1 MASSTIPYIGS
12 KISLISNSNIRYEGI
27 LYTINTQESTIAL
40 QSVRSFGTEGRKVPE
55 IPPSSEIYDFI
66 IFRGQDIK
74 DLTVLEGGSGG
85 PGASPHLNDPAI
97 MSMKRPPSDDKGVG
111 KGPSKGAPA
120 YPSNDGWGQAKGG
133 KPSYGAADW
142 GKGAADKGWGKP
154 SDKGYGKSMDKGY
167 SGGYSSGKGYE
178 KGYDKGYDRG
188 YDDKGK
194 GKDMKGKGKD
204 MSMDKGYGKGS
215 SKGAETSKGKSG
227 GKDDM
232 GKGKK
237 GMMDTGKGK
246 TGKGEMKGKGESKG
260 KGKIEVKGKASGKG
274 DTGKAGKGEKGKSS
288 GGKGKGGKKGG
299 GEGGSSIGELLPE
312 ENEQVKKEYAA
323 EFDVAAANEKF
334 DKAAIANET
343 DEGATATLK
352 PLTGYDKTKSFFD
365 SISCEATERSGAADR
380 PKADVAKMRSMD
392 RETFGDARRPP
403 RPGGRGGKGK
413 GYRS

>member
-97 MSMKRPPSDDKGVG
+97 MSMKRPPSDGDKGGG
-111 KGPSKGAPA
+111 KGPMQKSAPS
-120 YPSNDGWGQAKGG
+120 PSYDSWGQPKGG
-133 KPSYGAADW
+133 KPSYDGW
-142 GKGAADKGWGKP
+142 GKGADKGWGKP

-167 SGGYSSGKGYE
+167 SDGYSSGKGY
-178 KGYDKGYDRG
+178 DKGYGKG
-188 YDDKGK
+188 YEEKGKGDKGK
-194 GKDMKGKGKD
+194 GKGSGKD
-204 MSMDKGYGKGS
+204 MDKGYGKGS
-215 SKGAETSKGKSG
+215 AKGALETGKGKTA
-227 GKDDM
+227 GKGASADV

-237 GMMDTGKGK
+237 GALEPVKGK
-246 TGKGEMKGKGESKG
+246 TAKGEMKGTGKTDAKG

-274 DTGKAGKGEKGKSS
+274 DGKASAKGAEKGKSS
-288 GGKGKGGKKGG
+288 KGKGGGKRGAA
-299 GEGGSSIGELLPE
+299 EGSSIGELLPE
-312 ENEQVKKEYAA
+312 ENEQVKKEYAI
-323 EFDVAAANEKF
+323 EFDVETANEKF
-334 DKAAIANET
+334 DKAAIAAET
-343 DEGATATLK
+343 DEGATLK

-403 RPGGRGGKGK
+403 RQGGRGGKGK